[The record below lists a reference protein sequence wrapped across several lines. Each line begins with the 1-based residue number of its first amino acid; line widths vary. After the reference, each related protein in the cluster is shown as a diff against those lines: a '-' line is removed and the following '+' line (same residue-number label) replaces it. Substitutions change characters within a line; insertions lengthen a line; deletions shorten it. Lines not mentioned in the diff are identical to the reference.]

1 MSLLRKQGV
10 EPEIVEYLKN
20 PLNETELRSIAKK
33 LNLEP
38 GGFIRRREIESKEM
52 NLKEKLKNPD
62 ALFKA
67 LALAPKLMERPIA
80 VRGEKA
86 VLGRPPEK
94 VLELL

>member
-1 MSLLRKQGV
+1 MSLLREQGV

-20 PLNETELRSIAKK
+20 PLNETELRSIAEKM
-33 LNLEP
+33 NLEP
-38 GGFIRRREIESKEM
+38 RDFIRSREIEFKEM
-52 NLKEKLKNPD
+52 NLKEKLNNPD

-80 VRGEKA
+80 VKGEKA
-86 VLGRPPEK
+86 VLARPPEK

>member
-1 MSLLRKQGV
+1 MSLLRERGV

-20 PLNETELRSIAKK
+20 PLNETEIRSIAGKM
-33 LNLEP
+33 NLEP
-38 GGFIRRREIESKEM
+38 KDFIRSREIEYKEM

-67 LALAPKLMERPIA
+67 LALVPKLMERPIA